1 MKSVG
6 LLFFACACT
15 AAGTE
20 EAGWISL
27 FDGDTLA
34 GWTETNFGGQ
44 AEVHVEDGQLI
55 LENGDPLTGISW
67 DGEFPRLDY
76 EVRLEATRLLGTDFF
91 CGLTFPVGDSYC
103 SLILGGWGGSLVGLS
118 NVDGHDASENATR
131 SYMSFSEG
139 QTYRI
144 HLRVTTAAI
153 QAWVDGE
160 PIVDQP
166 REGHTFGIRPEVL
179 LSRPFGI
186 ASFATATALNGIQMR
201 PLDVN

>member
-6 LLFFACACT
+6 LLLFACACST
-15 AAGTE
+15 AGTE
-20 EAGWISL
+20 KAEWISL

-55 LENGDPLTGISW
+55 LENGEPLTGISW
-67 DGEFPRLDY
+67 NGDFPRLDY
-76 EVRLEATRLLGTDFF
+76 EVRLDATRLLGTDFF

-118 NVDGHDASENATR
+118 NVDGHDASENVTR

-144 HLRVTTAAI
+144 RLRVTTAAI

-186 ASFATATALNGIQMR
+186 ASFATATALSGIEMR
-201 PLDVN
+201 PLDGD